1 MYKPGVFSQSGRVK
15 HAVRV
20 LAQVCTARLQ
30 KEMCNMGFIKLL
42 LWFVI
47 NDFVI
52 RAVKPQDFM
61 TAIAVAKL

>member
-1 MYKPGVFSQSGRVK
+1 MYKPGVVSRSSHIK

-20 LAQVCTARLQ
+20 LAQMCTARLQ
-30 KEMCNMGFIKLL
+30 KEMCSMGFIKLL
-42 LWFVI
+42 LWFMI